1 MYVHQKVIL
10 QHLYEMSIIIWDQY
24 ANIFDARLYWSIY
37 HVSGF
42 HDELLKQSSFV
53 QESLQ
58 KLKRTCTDLLK
69 LKKHFL
75 HGMFEAWRRTKR
87 DIENFFYTERLKIP
101 AYPLLEHQMDNKTQH
116 YFVSQFISLRT
127 ALDCKESKFMF
138 R

>member
-1 MYVHQKVIL
+1 
-10 QHLYEMSIIIWDQY
+10 MSVFI
-24 ANIFDARLYWSIY
+24 ALASIFDGTLYRFIH

-69 LKKHFL
+69 LKKRFL
-75 HGMFEAWRRTKR
+75 HGMYEAWKRTKK
-87 DIENFFYTERLKIP
+87 DIETFFYTERLTIP
-101 AYPLLEHQMDNKTQH
+101 AYLLLDHQMDHKTQQ
-116 YFVSQFISLRT
+116 YFISEFINVRKT
-127 ALDCKESKFMF
+127 LDCKESKFMF

>member
-1 MYVHQKVIL
+1 
-10 QHLYEMSIIIWDQY
+10 
-24 ANIFDARLYWSIY
+24 
-37 HVSGF
+37 
-42 HDELLKQSSFV
+42 
-53 QESLQ
+53 
-58 KLKRTCTDLLK
+58 
-69 LKKHFL
+69 
-75 HGMFEAWRRTKR
+75 MFEAWKRTKR

>member
-1 MYVHQKVIL
+1 MTNTY
-10 QHLYEMSIIIWDQY
+10 
-24 ANIFDARLYWSIY
+24 DASFYLSIY

-69 LKKHFL
+69 LKKRFL
-75 HGMFEAWRRTKR
+75 HGMFEAWKRTKR
-87 DIENFFYTERLKIP
+87 DIENFFYTERLTIP
-101 AYPLLEHQMDNKTQH
+101 AYPLLGHPMDHKTQK
-116 YFVSQFISLRT
+116 YFVSEFISVRT
-127 ALDCKESKFMF
+127 ALDSKESKFMF

>member
-1 MYVHQKVIL
+1 MKYKDSDYIDKYFDTRF
-10 QHLYEMSIIIWDQY
+10 HL
-24 ANIFDARLYWSIY
+24 SIY

-69 LKKHFL
+69 LKKRFL
-75 HGMFEAWRRTKR
+75 HGMFEAWKRTKT
-87 DIENFFYTERLKIP
+87 DIENFFYTERLTIP
-101 AYPLLEHQMDNKTQH
+101 AYPSLGNQMDHKTQK
-116 YFVSQFISLRT
+116 YFVSEFISVRT
-127 ALDCKESKFMF
+127 ALDSKESKFMF